1 MALAPALTA
10 SLAGFL
16 AGCSSTL
23 DLGSNDA
30 GIPYDADCAP
40 GSYSGTYECV
50 VSSGATVPLSASGS
64 ITVVL
69 VPAGA
74 HTLAL
79 APDAA
84 TALSGRLDCSTRAL
98 SGKAGPVAFSSS
110 TFNGTVTGAG
120 SLTAAYDADASPP
133 ALVGGVL
140 DPPAAL
146 DSTCTWSAHLAGP

>member
-1 MALAPALTA
+1 M
-10 SLAGFL
+10 L

-40 GSYSGTYECV
+40 GSYTGTYQCV
-50 VSSGATVPLSASGS
+50 VGSGATVPISATGA

-84 TALSGRLDCSTRAL
+84 LASTTSGTLAVTALSARLDCSTRAL

-120 SLTAAYDADASPP
+120 TLTAAYDADASPP

-146 DSTCTWSAHLAGP
+146 DSTCTWSAHLEAP